1 MQLNPRFEII
11 PRVADGGITSRSF
24 RPSFDDSVV
33 EGTGDSFSL
42 LFWGEEFT
50 SSTPKLTISTKNE
63 AFSCG
68 LRTLTMKGV

>member
-1 MQLNPRFEII
+1 
-11 PRVADGGITSRSF
+11 
-24 RPSFDDSVV
+24 V

-68 LRTLTMKGV
+68 FLTIEKASRADRLRNLLNQPRLVSDVLTSNVS